1 MLVEM
6 IGNIDFASVFAIGE
20 SNEIGLHEEL
30 SLGSFWG
37 FSIGTIFANFHI
49 CGMMFLFRDRL

>member
-30 SLGSFWG
+30 SLGSF
-37 FSIGTIFANFHI
+37 
-49 CGMMFLFRDRL
+49 